1 MICTYIYTQVL
12 KNFTVQM
19 PLLFHSTTGYLPWI
33 TVSLTTKSTLVP
45 LAIIC
50 HKSHIPSTI
59 ISDQRTRAVWQWN
72 LIETS
77 IMFKVRLSHKNSQGY
92 QLLLAVWAWAFLVQL
107 SQVLHPRV
115 PGINHGPRHAS
126 AGCHPKEH
134 SSLLPQ
140 DQQRKGK
147 NLQEHIGLLK
157 RESAQKSFQDTC

>member
-12 KNFTVQM
+12 KNFTVQL
-19 PLLFHSTTGYLPWI
+19 PLLFHSTTGYLSWI

-50 HKSHIPSTI
+50 LKSHIPSTV
-59 ISDQRTRAVWQWN
+59 ISDRRTRAVRQLN

-77 IMFKVRLSHKNSQGY
+77 TMFKVRLSHKNSQGY
-92 QLLLAVWAWAFLVQL
+92 QLLLAVWAWAFLGLALTKFCIQGDHL
-107 SQVLHPRV
+107 S
-115 PGINHGPRHAS
+115 PRHAR

-134 SSLLPQ
+134 SSFLPQ
-140 DQQRKGK
+140 DHQRKGK
-147 NLQEHIGLLK
+147 NLQEHIGLLM